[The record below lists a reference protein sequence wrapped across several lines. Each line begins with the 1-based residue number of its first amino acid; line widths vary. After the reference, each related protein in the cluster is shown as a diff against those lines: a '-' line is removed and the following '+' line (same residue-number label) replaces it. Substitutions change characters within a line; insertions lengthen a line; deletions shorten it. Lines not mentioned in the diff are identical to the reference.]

1 MLYGEDRMFSN
12 DVDVLRRRTRLEQR
26 RHAYRNYLK
35 VWLGFSNQSSLQF
48 TGQPLEFLRLD
59 DPLILEITNHLWQ
72 IVSGK
77 WSRPVF
83 IPLCPCFFQAIW

>member
-1 MLYGEDRMFSN
+1 MLHGEDYIFSN
-12 DVDVLRRRTRLEQR
+12 NADVLGGRSRLEER

-48 TGQPLEFLRLD
+48 TSQPLEFLRLD
-59 DPLILEITNHLWQ
+59 DLVILEITNHLWQ

-77 WSRPVF
+77 WSRPGF
-83 IPLCPCFFQAIW
+83 IPLCPCFF